1 MESCRQCNGLSE
13 LFINLSTAFPDTLLL
28 LFASYFSDWY
38 SFSDSFIMSSFIQ
51 SLNVSFSTLCP
62 RQFFHLSLYTHG
74 FSRDLYA
81 HISYIIFSSQT
92 SLLSVVSIYTAC
104 KLHFDVSSHLI
115 SSMFSHQ
122 QSSLSKMIFLYCLL
136 KSIQLHNRRCVFI
149 SDTSLLLCYLTPN
162 QVFFLLG
169 LFRSN

>member
-115 SSMFSHQ
+115 SSMFSH
-122 QSSLSKMIFLYCLL
+122 
-136 KSIQLHNRRCVFI
+136 
-149 SDTSLLLCYLTPN
+149 
-162 QVFFLLG
+162 
-169 LFRSN
+169 